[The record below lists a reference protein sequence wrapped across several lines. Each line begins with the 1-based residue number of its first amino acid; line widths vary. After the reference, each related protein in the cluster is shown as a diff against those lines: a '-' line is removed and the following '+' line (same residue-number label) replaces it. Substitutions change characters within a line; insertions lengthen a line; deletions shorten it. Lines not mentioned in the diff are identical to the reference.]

1 MVAAVVADSRLRTVT
16 NTFMVS
22 LAISDV
28 LIATVNMPVQLWYF
42 LATTPRPVS
51 SWWFTSCATTTL
63 PSSSSHFQTVLHH
76 GPAVLPPP
84 NSSPLPCPRLFPP
97 RTSHATITSTSS
109 STSSRPFSTKVQLYN
124 YHTSLV
130 LYHVPDRLPSRT
142 SRATITSTSSCS
154 CYHHIYVFLQS
165 VPDRPQARSG
175 CASITSS
182 FVSTQFQTVPHHGPA
197 LLSPHYSRGQS
208 VPAWSSCT
216 TTISSIPSYGTAQ
229 QCCHRITLVYCHFP
243 YYHPARSSHYPGP
256 PPRSRLSFITVQLWY
271 YVSNEWTLGQ
281 LMCKLSRYV
290 QGVVIVN
297 CILTLTGIAVD
308 RYAGH

>member
-28 LIATVNMPVQLWYF
+28 LIATVNMPVQLWYI

-84 NSSPLPCPRLFPP
+84 NSRPLPCPRLFPP

-130 LYHVPDRLPSRT
+130 LYYVPDRLPSRT

-182 FVSTQFQTVPHHGPA
+182 FVSTQFQTVPHYSPA
-197 LLSPHYSRGQS
+197 LLSPHYSRGPVSFSMVQ
-208 VPAWSSCT
+208 
-216 TTISSIPSYGTAQ
+216 
-229 QCCHRITLVYCHFP
+229 L
-243 YYHPARSSHYPGP
+243 YYHHIVHTVLRHGPTVLPSHH
-256 PPRSRLSFITVQLWY
+256 PRLLPLSRLSPSTIQPLPWSSTAFQTVLHH
-271 YVSNEWTLGQ
+271 SPA
-281 LMCKLSRYV
+281 
-290 QGVVIVN
+290 VV
-297 CILTLTGIAVD
+297 L
-308 RYAGH
+308 R